1 MHSLKHTRLKEA
13 GMSSST
19 ISGTQRISEPD
30 IDPRDTGIR
39 ILLTLVFTVVASVLN
54 TLVGVLVAFSLLW
67 ALITRRPPHPRLR
80 SLANIIITYE
90 YRIHR
95 YITYNDAEVPFP
107 FSDLSNP
114 LEAPTWDGEATTAE
128 AVGLTPRRQSHRNDV
143 QDPREP

>member
-1 MHSLKHTRLKEA
+1 
-13 GMSSST
+13 MSDST
-19 ISGTQRISEPD
+19 FADTPGISEIH

-39 ILLTLVFTVVASVLN
+39 ILLTLLFMVVASVLN

-80 SLANIIITYE
+80 SLANRVITFE

-107 FSDLSNP
+107 FSDFSDP
-114 LEAPTWDGEATTAE
+114 LEAPTWDGEAATAE
-128 AVGLTPRRQSHRNDV
+128 AVGLTPRRRSHSDDEP
-143 QDPREP
+143 DPRERCDSL